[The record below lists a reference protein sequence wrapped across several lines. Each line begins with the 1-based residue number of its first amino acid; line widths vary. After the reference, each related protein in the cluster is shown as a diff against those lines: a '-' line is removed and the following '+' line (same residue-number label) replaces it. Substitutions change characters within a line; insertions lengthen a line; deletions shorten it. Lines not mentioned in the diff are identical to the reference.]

1 MQGVVGSL
9 CLTSGGMHGLWK
21 ALRSLPH
28 LFPRPCIFSTSISPI
43 SGLLF
48 KARVFRRRICT
59 YVWGSSSGAPRSH
72 LALPAALWLRP
83 SPSPFLIIPEL
94 PADSMLLFLVQ
105 VFHTYLL
112 LSPRRVGRRR
122 SFSWEPLSLG
132 FFAPV
137 ILVFFL
143 SSPGP
148 FSSLQPLH
156 VGVVESLALC
166 ASPPACSFSWAISP
180 TSVAL

>member
-1 MQGVVGSL
+1 MAFGK
-9 CLTSGGMHGLWK
+9 H
-21 ALRSLPH
+21 
-28 LFPRPCIFSTSISPI
+28 
-43 SGLLF
+43 SGLSHIYSHDPASFRLASLLF
-48 KARVFRRRICT
+48 LASSLKLEFLGE
-59 YVWGSSSGAPRSH
+59 GSVLTSGAPRSH

-105 VFHTYLL
+105 VFHTHLL

-132 FFAPV
+132 FFATV